1 MRPNN
6 DGASGADGDWAHEHR
21 YRTLVATPAVRAA
34 LHRNAARA
42 RLPLSAEELL
52 SRAASVTP
60 LMGRPMLD
68 GAARGRRL
76 GLALRLRTGRTREAE
91 PAAPVGR
98 VIAAVLCS
106 LALRA
111 QEVRAVAQHEDG
123 CTLTAD
129 IPSDART
136 FGGVLE
142 VTVTGGPAGP
152 TSVRAKAEIPGQ
164 LVDWGRSR
172 QALDTLVADLHAPDL
187 V

>member
-1 MRPNN
+1 MEHGTGGTAT
-6 DGASGADGDWAHEHR
+6 DGGWAHEHR
-21 YRTLVATPAVRAA
+21 YDVLLATPAVHEAVR
-34 LHRNAARA
+34 RNAARA
-42 RLPLSAEELL
+42 RRPMSAQEFL
-52 SRAASVTP
+52 SRAASLTP
-60 LMGRPMLD
+60 LVGAPMLG
-68 GAARGRRL
+68 GAERGRRL

-91 PAAPVGR
+91 LPVPVGR
-98 VIAAVLCS
+98 VLAAVLCS

-142 VTVTGGPAGP
+142 VCVTRAAPGT

-164 LVDWGRSR
+164 LIDWGTSR
-172 QALDTLVADLHAPDL
+172 RTLDTLLADLNAPDL
-187 V
+187 G